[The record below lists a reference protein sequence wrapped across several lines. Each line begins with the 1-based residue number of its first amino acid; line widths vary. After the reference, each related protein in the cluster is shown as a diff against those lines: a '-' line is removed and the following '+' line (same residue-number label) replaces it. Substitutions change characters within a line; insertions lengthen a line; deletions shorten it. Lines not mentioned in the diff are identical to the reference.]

1 MTENLSTNKFGGI
14 LEFNKKLDE
23 LSIQHPKKEIVRIT
37 DTGSWSCK
45 LQLGPFCG
53 KAEAKT
59 IKVSKRL
66 AYQDLEE
73 QMQKGGVFDT
83 NESLRRTILKN
94 PKATN
99 QPEYQRQTNSEM
111 HAVPPAYPS
120 MAQLQ
125 PITHSAA
132 VQYCRGLV
140 IANLNFRSML
150 M

>member
-1 MTENLSTNKFGGI
+1 MTENSSTNNFSGI
-14 LEFNKKLDE
+14 VEFKKKLDQ
-23 LSIQHPKKEIVRIT
+23 LSIQHPKEVFVRNMN
-37 DTGSWSCK
+37 DWSCE
-45 LQLGPFCG
+45 LQLGPFFE

-66 AYQDLEE
+66 AYQRLEE
-73 QMQKGGVFDT
+73 QMQKSGVFDT
-83 NESLRRTILKN
+83 NESLRRTIVKN

-99 QPEYQRQTNSEM
+99 QPEYQLQTSSEIDV
-111 HAVPPAYPS
+111 VPPAYPR

-132 VQYCRGLV
+132 VQYYRGLV

-150 M
+150 I